1 MRLLLIRHGQ
11 THGNINNHLQGDDD
25 PLTDLG
31 RLQAR
36 VTGRHLATH
45 EGITHLYASPLARAF
60 ETASLI
66 GREIR
71 HEPMI
76 EPGLAELNIGVAAGT
91 PFPAW
96 AEENPHH
103 IEQLNDPVR
112 RMDFKWEGGENGH
125 IFRDRVFAAW
135 DHIVNE
141 HMGSTDVV
149 AAVSHG
155 GALAWIAAR
164 IQDLPTD
171 TWPEDMFRNLSISEL
186 DIDRRGD
193 VSVVE
198 WNRVTHLEE
207 AGVQIT

>member
-31 RLQAR
+31 RRQAR
-36 VTGRHLATH
+36 TTGRHLSVHHT
-45 EGITHLYASPLARAF
+45 ITHLYASPLARAF
-60 ETASLI
+60 ETASII

-91 PFPAW
+91 PFPTW
-96 AEENPHH
+96 AEANPHH
-103 IEQLNDPVR
+103 IEQLSDPVR
-112 RMDFKWEGGENGH
+112 RMDFMWEGGENGH

-141 HMGSTDVV
+141 HMGSDDVV

-171 TWPEDMFRNLSISEL
+171 TWPEDMFRNLSISEI
-186 DIDRRGD
+186 DIDHRGD

>member
-36 VTGRHLATH
+36 VTGRYLAQN
-45 EGITHLYASPLARAF
+45 ESITHLYASPLARAF
-60 ETASLI
+60 ETASII

-76 EPGLAELNIGVAAGT
+76 ERGLAELNIGVAAGT
-91 PFPAW
+91 PFPTW

-103 IEQLNDPVR
+103 IEQLNDPMR
-112 RMDFKWEGGENGH
+112 RMDFLWEGGENGH

-141 HMGSTDVV
+141 HLGSDDVV

-164 IQDLPTD
+164 IQNLPTD

-186 DIDRRGD
+186 DIDHRGD

-198 WNRVTHLEE
+198 WNRVAHLEE

>member
-11 THGNINNHLQGDDD
+11 TRGNIHNHLQGDDD
-25 PLTDLG
+25 PLTALG

-36 VTGRHLATH
+36 VTGDWLARH
-45 EGITHLYASPLARAF
+45 ERITHLYASPLARAF
-60 ETASLI
+60 ESASII
-66 GREIR
+66 GRSIR

-91 PFPAW
+91 PFDVWMAD
-96 AEENPHH
+96 NPQHM
-103 IEQLNDPVR
+103 EQLRDPVT
-112 RMDFKWEGGENGH
+112 RMDFTWEGGESGH
-125 IFRDRVFAAW
+125 AFRDRVFAAW

-141 HMGSTDVV
+141 HLGSRDVV

-164 IQDLPTD
+164 IQQLPTD
-171 TWPEDMFRNLSISEL
+171 TWPEDAFRNLSISEI
-186 DIDRRGD
+186 DIDHRGATT
-193 VSVVE
+193 VVE
-198 WNRVTHLEE
+198 WNRVAHLEE

>member
-11 THGNINNHLQGDDD
+11 TRGNIENHLQGDDD

-36 VTGRHLATH
+36 TTAAWLARHET
-45 EGITHLYASPLARAF
+45 ITHLYASPLARAF
-60 ETASLI
+60 ETATIIS
-66 GREIR
+66 RAIR

-91 PFPAW
+91 PFAIW
-96 AEENPHH
+96 AERHPEH
-103 IEQLNDPVR
+103 IEQLMDSRR
-112 RMDFKWEGGENGH
+112 RMDYFWEGGEDGH
-125 IFRDRVFAAW
+125 TFRDRVFAAW

-141 HMGSTDVV
+141 HVGSDDTV

-164 IQDLPTD
+164 LQELPNNV
-171 TWPEDMFRNLSISEL
+171 WPEDPFNNLSSSEITIAA
-186 DIDRRGD
+186 DGASTVI
-193 VSVVE
+193 E
-198 WNRVTHLEE
+198 WNSVAHLEA
-207 AGVQIT
+207 AGVEVT

>member
-36 VTGRHLATH
+36 ATGRYLARS
-45 EGITHLYASPLARAF
+45 ESITHLYASPLARAF
-60 ETASLI
+60 ETASII

-76 EPGLAELNIGVAAGT
+76 ERGLAELNIGVAAGT
-91 PFPAW
+91 PFPTW

-103 IEQLNDPVR
+103 IEQLNDPMR
-112 RMDFKWEGGENGH
+112 RMDFTWEGGENGH

-141 HMGSTDVV
+141 HMGSDDVV
-149 AAVSHG
+149 TAVSHG

-164 IQDLPTD
+164 IQNLPAD
-171 TWPEDMFRNLSISEL
+171 TWPEDTFRNLSISEL
-186 DIDRRGD
+186 DIDHRGD

-198 WNRVTHLEE
+198 WNRVAHLEE